1 MHELNDAHKALLK
14 WFTERPKEIVSHS
27 DLEYGR
33 VADECFRREGVE
45 PPVNPGRT
53 ARDLRRAGYLC
64 TGLRGTFHFDP
75 DHDVEVAKIEWMR
88 QQVKREIA
96 GLMRRIVN
104 LQELLMAPNVVDA
117 KEKVRIGALIASIKE
132 LLSAEDLKVE
142 VSKLDD

>member
-1 MHELNDAHKALLK
+1 
-14 WFTERPKEIVSHS
+14 
-27 DLEYGR
+27 
-33 VADECFRREGVE
+33 
-45 PPVNPGRT
+45 
-53 ARDLRRAGYLC
+53 
-64 TGLRGTFHFDP
+64 
-75 DHDVEVAKIEWMR
+75 MR